1 MSRIRIE
8 GETTVSKDIIAR
20 GVVNAVKGRLMAI
33 KEEIQAIDK
42 DIELLRKKHG
52 IDDEDFMLKFTN
64 GDLGDDEDFFVWES
78 SLKLRKSLVDEQ
90 AALREAL

>member
-8 GETTVSKDIIAR
+8 GVTTVSKELIAR

-42 DIELLRKKHG
+42 DMELLHKKYDL
-52 IDDEDFMLKFTN
+52 DDEEFLLKFGN
-64 GDLGDDEDFFVWES
+64 GDLGDDEDFFLWES
-78 SLKLRKSLVDEQ
+78 SLKLKKALVDEQ
-90 AALREAL
+90 AALSEAL